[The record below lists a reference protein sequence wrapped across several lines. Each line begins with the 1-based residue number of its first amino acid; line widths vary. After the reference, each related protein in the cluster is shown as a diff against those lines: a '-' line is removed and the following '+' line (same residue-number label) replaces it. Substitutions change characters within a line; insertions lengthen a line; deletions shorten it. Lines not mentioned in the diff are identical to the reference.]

1 MLQPTRLNNN
11 IAQVYFPCETAFT
24 EAGGNTVLPQTSLG
38 NHLPG
43 SVKCLVQS
51 SFLPLVILD
60 IRDTYTSTYGANS
73 YPGPV
78 LVLRLPLP
86 IGHEGFKPM
95 LRE

>member
-1 MLQPTRLNNN
+1 MALLNKRHSLCHLPF
-11 IAQVYFPCETAFT
+11 AQVYFPCETAFT

-78 LVLRLPLP
+78 LVLRLPLLLP
-86 IGHEGFKPM
+86 
-95 LRE
+95 